1 MYSEEDSNNNI
12 FEDEEEYHLLK
23 FESEFSKP
31 FGNYLNEEYNPDNQS
46 TEATEKAFQNVFK
59 NETLEAN
66 DFSNENNKLIY
77 NEDNGE
83 RYFIKKSETEILVQ
97 LEEEKTE
104 NNEIVKT
111 KDEININN
119 TNNNINNNINNDINN
134 NDIIHN
140 INNNINIESEIIT
153 KDNIK
158 TKDLLG
164 KKRKDNFSTE
174 KLLKRARIFALKGI
188 IKFVNEKI
196 KYYFN
201 NNIGKGLLVLQFQEI
216 DRTNLSH
223 SNVGYDQDFLNF
235 KLEEIL
241 SWNISGK
248 ITNFFKEHNKNLL
261 IKLLSSENCSYY
273 FSELFKLTFNDCLK
287 YIQRKEFKYSELLD
301 GLGDCEQII
310 EMFSKEEDLNN
321 ADYCKKF
328 KSVFENYQIFIG
340 SKKERQ
346 PRKKK

>member
-1 MYSEEDSNNNI
+1 MFSEEDSYDI
-12 FEDEEEYHLLK
+12 FENDEKYQLSKFGSEYGKL
-23 FESEFSKP
+23 FE
-31 FGNYLNEEYNPDNQS
+31 NYSNEECNPENQS
-46 TEATEKAFQNVFK
+46 TEETDKAFQNVFNNK
-59 NETLEAN
+59 ISEDN
-66 DFSNENNKLIY
+66 DFSNEKNKSIY
-77 NEDNGE
+77 NEDNDE
-83 RYFIKKSETEILVQ
+83 RYFLKNNTETEILVSM
-97 LEEEKTE
+97 EGEKMK
-104 NNEIVKT
+104 NNEIIKT

-119 TNNNINNNINNDINN
+119 INNDINNDIINNINNNINN
-134 NDIIHN
+134 N
-140 INNNINIESEIIT
+140 ISSESEIIIE
-153 KDNIK
+153 DNIK

-310 EMFSKEEDLNN
+310 ETFSKEEDLNN

-346 PRKKK
+346 PRKKSK

>member
-1 MYSEEDSNNNI
+1 M
-12 FEDEEEYHLLK
+12 
-23 FESEFSKP
+23 
-31 FGNYLNEEYNPDNQS
+31 
-46 TEATEKAFQNVFK
+46 
-59 NETLEAN
+59 EAN

-97 LEEEKTE
+97 MEEKTE

-111 KDEININN
+111 KNEININN

-140 INNNINIESEIIT
+140 INNNINIESEVIT

-158 TKDLLG
+158 TKDFLC

-196 KYYFN
+196 KYFFN

-261 IKLLSSENCSYY
+261 IKLLSSENFSYY

>member
-1 MYSEEDSNNNI
+1 MFSEEDSYDI
-12 FEDEEEYHLLK
+12 FENDEKYQLSKFGSEYGKL
-23 FESEFSKP
+23 FE
-31 FGNYLNEEYNPDNQS
+31 NYSNEECNPENQS
-46 TEATEKAFQNVFK
+46 TEETDKAFQNVFNNK
-59 NETLEAN
+59 ISEDN
-66 DFSNENNKLIY
+66 DFSNEKNKSIY
-77 NEDNGE
+77 NEDNDE
-83 RYFIKKSETEILVQ
+83 RYFLKNNTETEILVSM
-97 LEEEKTE
+97 EEEKMK
-104 NNEIVKT
+104 NNEIIKT

-119 TNNNINNNINNDINN
+119 INNDINNDIINNINNNINN
-134 NDIIHN
+134 N
-140 INNNINIESEIIT
+140 ISSESEIIIE
-153 KDNIK
+153 DNIK

-287 YIQRKEFKYSELLD
+287 YIQRKELKYSELLD

-346 PRKKK
+346 PRKKSK

>member
-1 MYSEEDSNNNI
+1 M
-12 FEDEEEYHLLK
+12 
-23 FESEFSKP
+23 
-31 FGNYLNEEYNPDNQS
+31 
-46 TEATEKAFQNVFK
+46 
-59 NETLEAN
+59 
-66 DFSNENNKLIY
+66 
-77 NEDNGE
+77 
-83 RYFIKKSETEILVQ
+83 
-97 LEEEKTE
+97 
-104 NNEIVKT
+104 
-111 KDEININN
+111 
-119 TNNNINNNINNDINN
+119 
-134 NDIIHN
+134 
-140 INNNINIESEIIT
+140 
-153 KDNIK
+153 
-158 TKDLLG
+158 
-164 KKRKDNFSTE
+164 
-174 KLLKRARIFALKGI
+174 
-188 IKFVNEKI
+188 
-196 KYYFN
+196 
-201 NNIGKGLLVLQFQEI
+201 QFQEI

-310 EMFSKEEDLNN
+310 ETFSKEEDLNN

>member
-1 MYSEEDSNNNI
+1 MFSEEDSYDI
-12 FEDEEEYHLLK
+12 FENDEKYQLSKFGSEYGKL
-23 FESEFSKP
+23 FE
-31 FGNYLNEEYNPDNQS
+31 NYSNEECNPENQS
-46 TEATEKAFQNVFK
+46 TEETDKAFQNVFNNK
-59 NETLEAN
+59 ISEDN
-66 DFSNENNKLIY
+66 DFSNEKNKSIY
-77 NEDNGE
+77 NEDNDE
-83 RYFIKKSETEILVQ
+83 RYFLKNNTETEILVSM
-97 LEEEKTE
+97 EGEKMK
-104 NNEIVKT
+104 NNEIIKT

-119 TNNNINNNINNDINN
+119 INNDINNDIINNINNNINN
-134 NDIIHN
+134 N
-140 INNNINIESEIIT
+140 ISSESEIIIE
-153 KDNIK
+153 DNIK

-287 YIQRKEFKYSELLD
+287 YIQRKELKYSELLD

-310 EMFSKEEDLNN
+310 ETFSKEEDLNN

-346 PRKKK
+346 PRKKSK